1 MRPINLLGQAG
12 RGGRRVRAGTAVAV
26 LTLTVFV
33 GLLAF
38 GVIWWEG
45 RVASARDDLAA
56 QEAVNRSLEREL
68 AELAPARELRDEY
81 EDRAD
86 FVRAALVQDV
96 DWGLLLNDLA
106 RLIPPRVWVE
116 TFSGTIATAT
126 PGALGRVAFSG
137 IGFDFPDVSEWLRSL
152 DSDQFRG
159 MTGAWVSSIQ
169 RNVIGDSEI
178 VSFQSTAV
186 VSPNAAT
193 NRAEQLI
200 PEIP

>member
-1 MRPINLLGQAG
+1 MRPINLLGRAG
-12 RGGRRVRAGTAVAV
+12 RGDRRVRAGVAVAV
-26 LTLTVFV
+26 LTLTVFI

-68 AELAPARELRDEY
+68 AELASARELRDEY

-86 FVRAALVQDV
+86 YVRAALVQDV

-137 IGFDFPDVSEWLRSL
+137 IGFDFPDVSEWLRTLGSGAFGGVAGPWVSAASESAVGEETVVSFTSTAAL
-152 DSDQFRG
+152 T
-159 MTGAWVSSIQ
+159 TGAVT
-169 RNVIGDSEI
+169 D
-178 VSFQSTAV
+178 
-186 VSPNAAT
+186 
-193 NRAEQLI
+193 RAEDLI
-200 PEIP
+200 PEVP